1 MPLFE
6 RENLHH
12 YVDRANFVVRC
23 AASATLAWYAAVLL
37 QSPHPVWASMSA
49 LIVSQENI
57 RATRSSISG
66 RVTGTIL
73 GALVAL
79 ATNVAGNTWHLAVP
93 LQLAVAVGICA
104 VIAMGRPA
112 IRVCLWTC
120 PLVLLTTTSTESPF
134 LTAVFRTA
142 EVLIGVIIG
151 GLLHLAEASLM
162 TWLHLGR
169 YRLAEEQPEFPGRL
183 LQAHQRGVA
192 QHRKDVARTLS
203 QSGD

>member
-1 MPLFE
+1 MLQID

-12 YVDRANFVVRC
+12 HVDRANFVVRC

-57 RATRSSISG
+57 RATRTSIQG
-66 RVTGTIL
+66 RILGTVL

-79 ATNVAGNTWHLAVP
+79 AANLAGSTWQIAVP
-93 LQLAVAVGICA
+93 VQLAVAVGICA

-120 PLVLLTTTSTESPF
+120 PLVLLTTTSAESPF
-134 LTAVFRTA
+134 LTAVYRTA

-151 GLLHLAEASLM
+151 GVLHLAEASVM
-162 TWLHLGR
+162 TWLRLGR
-169 YRLAEEQPEFPGRL
+169 YRQVEEQPEFPGRL
-183 LQAHQRGVA
+183 LHAHQQGVQ
-192 QHRKDVARTLS
+192 QHRQDVARMLS
-203 QSGD
+203 QSDD

>member
-1 MPLFE
+1 MPQID
-6 RENLHH
+6 RETLHR
-12 YVDRANFVVRC
+12 YVDRTNFVVRC

-49 LIVSQENI
+49 LIVSQETVH
-57 RATRSSISG
+57 ATRASVLG
-66 RVTGTIL
+66 RVAGTLI

-79 ATNVAGNTWHLAVP
+79 VVNVAGDHWQLAVP

-104 VIAMGRPA
+104 IIAMGRPA

-120 PLVLLTTTSTESPF
+120 PLVLLTTTSTESPL
-134 LTAVFRTA
+134 LTAVYRTA

-169 YRLAEEQPEFPGRL
+169 YRLAEEQPELPGRL
-183 LQAHQRGVA
+183 LEAHLRGVA
-192 QHRKDVARTLS
+192 QHKKDVENMLH
-203 QSGD
+203 QGND

>member
-1 MPLFE
+1 MSQID
-6 RENLHH
+6 RETLHH
-12 YVDRANFVVRC
+12 YVDRTNFVVRC

-49 LIVSQENI
+49 LIVSQETVH
-57 RATRSSISG
+57 ATRSSVSG
-66 RVTGTIL
+66 RVAGTLI

-79 ATNVAGNTWHLAVP
+79 AVNVAGDHWQLAVP
-93 LQLAVAVGICA
+93 LQLAAAVGICA
-104 VIAMGRPA
+104 IIAMGRPA

-134 LTAVFRTA
+134 LTAVYRTA

-162 TWLHLGR
+162 TWLRLGR
-169 YRLAEEQPEFPGRL
+169 YRLAEEQPELPGRL
-183 LQAHQRGVA
+183 LEAHLRGVA
-192 QHRKDVARTLS
+192 QHKKDVENMLH
-203 QSGD
+203 QGND